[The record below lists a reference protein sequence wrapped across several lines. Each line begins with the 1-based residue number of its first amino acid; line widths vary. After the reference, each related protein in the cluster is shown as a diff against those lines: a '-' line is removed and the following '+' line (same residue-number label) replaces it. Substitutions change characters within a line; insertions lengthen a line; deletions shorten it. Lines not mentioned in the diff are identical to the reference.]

1 MSEDKWLG
9 KQVEYPEQYAPEMLV
24 GVDRKLNRQFI
35 GIQSNDLPFSGIDIW
50 HAYEFSCLTS
60 KGLPVVAVLKL
71 CYPASSPNLI
81 ESKSL
86 KLYLNS
92 FNMSRFGNSKTE
104 ALDEVC
110 RTITTDLTNIAGAP
124 VMVQFHSEDIPA
136 ESTDFEDFKLL
147 ENEVDA
153 DQLTFTSYAENPAEL
168 ARSEGGLLQV
178 YSQLLRSN
186 CKITFQPDWGNIY
199 IHLRGNNLPSFESL
213 LKYIVSFRD
222 EKHFHEEICES
233 VFFHLNRIFQPDE
246 LMVCCIYT
254 RRGGIDI
261 CPVRASHPELIPPQL
276 TNVKAL
282 TRKHL
287 RQ

>member
-9 KQVEYPEQYAPEMLV
+9 RQVGYPEQYAPEMLV
-24 GVDRKLNRQFI
+24 GVDRQLNRSLI
-35 GIQSNDLPFSGIDIW
+35 GIQSVSLPFTGIDIW
-50 HAYEFSCLTS
+50 HAYEFSCLTK
-60 KGLPVVAVLKL
+60 KGLPIVAVIKL
-71 CYPASSPNLI
+71 SYPSSSPNLI

-92 FNMSRFGNSKTE
+92 FNMSRFGESQQE
-104 ALDEVC
+104 ALDEVQN
-110 RTITTDLTNIAGAP
+110 IIENDLSKIAGAP
-124 VMVQFHSEDIPA
+124 VKLQFFINEQASDR
-136 ESTDFEDFKLL
+136 SDFEDYALL
-147 ENEVDA
+147 EKITDA
-153 DQLTFTSYAENPAEL
+153 DNLVFTSFAENPSEL
-168 ARSEGGLLQV
+168 KPAAGGLIQV

-199 IHLRGNNLPSFESL
+199 IHLRGNNLPSYESL